1 MHVVKRDGRREP
13 VQFDKITARIKKLCY
28 GLHDSVDPVKIA
40 MRVIEGVY
48 DGVTTTELD
57 NLAAEVAATNAV
69 SHPDYASLASRIAV
83 SNLHKSTHKSF
94 AETMHELYTYIDPV
108 TGANASLIADDVM
121 DIVKDHG
128 EFLDSTII
136 YDRDFNYDYFGFK
149 TLERAYLM
157 SCGKEIV
164 ERPQVRL
171 GMPCDSTCTTP
182 HAPLTSSKIQIPHVS
197 HGPSSSPTVQHMILR
212 VALGIHGR
220 DIEAAL
226 ETYELMSR
234 QVPHRRR

>member
-121 DIVKDHG
+121 DIVKDLQPAS
-128 EFLDSTII
+128 FVL
-136 YDRDFNYDYFGFK
+136 RDAVDASE
-149 TLERAYLM
+149 LLVSDEM
-157 SCGKEIV
+157 W
-164 ERPQVRL
+164 
-171 GMPCDSTCTTP
+171 
-182 HAPLTSSKIQIPHVS
+182 PLPKYREMLLAHNLT
-197 HGPSSSPTVQHMILR
+197 
-212 VALGIHGR
+212 
-220 DIEAAL
+220 
-226 ETYELMSR
+226 
-234 QVPHRRR
+234 